1 MNTQNKISEIINIEL
16 GYGLEPANLSGGRMA
31 IKGAKNVVLSLT
43 NLVKDVADKY
53 ALWKGNLTQA
63 DHKSITGD
71 LYDHFIQNIYR

>member
-1 MNTQNKISEIINIEL
+1 MNTLDTRIMQLVGGVEDYKIVFGEIIEII
-16 GYGLEPANLSGGRMA
+16 R
-31 IKGAKNVVLSLT
+31 
-43 NLVKDVADKY
+43 DVADKY